1 MSTTTK
7 RKHLA
12 EIEKLHNKGLSTR
25 QISQLVGITPQAVW
39 SNLQLISAES
49 KNIEQFQA
57 DLPKHL
63 SKIIAKLVNQLHQVD
78 LDKVTPYQLV
88 GMISL
93 LIDKQRL
100 ITGQSTSNQAVL
112 FNIVESA
119 CKPCTSFVHGNDTR
133 SSDNTLLPPP
143 PVVDQGENILA
154 GG

>member
-1 MSTTTK
+1 MSTTSK
-7 RKHLA
+7 RKHLT

-25 QISQLVGITPQAVW
+25 QISQLVGITPQSVW

-49 KNIEQFQA
+49 KNIEQFQV

-119 CKPCTSFVHGNDTR
+119 CKPTIFVGNDTL
-133 SSDNTLLPPP
+133 SSDNLPPP
-143 PVVDQGENILA
+143 PSPSEEAENILA

>member
-25 QISQLVGITPQAVW
+25 QISQLVGITPQSVW

-49 KNIEQFQA
+49 KNIEQFQV

-119 CKPCTSFVHGNDTR
+119 CKPCTSFVENTL
-133 SSDNTLLPPP
+133 SSDNIPSPSP
-143 PVVDQGENILA
+143 
-154 GG
+154 

>member
-25 QISQLVGITPQAVW
+25 QISQLVGITPQSVW

-49 KNIEQFQA
+49 KNIEQFQI

-119 CKPCTSFVHGNDTR
+119 CKPTSFVGNDTL
-133 SSDNTLLPPP
+133 SSDSPPP
-143 PVVDQGENILA
+143 LPLDSQGENILA

>member
-1 MSTTTK
+1 MSTTSK
-7 RKHLA
+7 RKHLT

-25 QISQLVGITPQAVW
+25 QISQLVGITPQSVW

-49 KNIEQFQA
+49 KNIEQFQV

-119 CKPCTSFVHGNDTR
+119 CKPSSFVGNDTL
-133 SSDNTLLPPP
+133 SSDNPLPPSP
-143 PVVDQGENILA
+143 SEGVEKELA

>member
-1 MSTTTK
+1 MSTTSK

-25 QISQLVGITPQAVW
+25 QISQLVGITPQSVW

-49 KNIEQFQA
+49 KNIEQFQV

-119 CKPCTSFVHGNDTR
+119 CKPTTFVGNTL
-133 SSDNTLLPPP
+133 SSDNPLPSPSP
-143 PVVDQGENILA
+143 SEVVEKELA
-154 GG
+154 GGVA